1 MWDFIIA
8 SSLPPYYPKLMCCT
22 DVSKTF
28 PLVWKLWPKSIKY
41 FTEPQWSSSRENVCE
56 SPGNYGASDFLQK
69 PFNCLDSGQLGAPTY
84 IDLFAWAVAVLS
96 VAMWPCCAQLHWHR
110 AIRHCISNEMRYDH
124 LPLAIPAPRRTHHT
138 THSSARDTVGDPGVG
153 NFCQW
158 VWKCDDLPSQMS
170 LSAIGNHLL

>member
-84 IDLFAWAVAVLS
+84 IDLFACSSASVECGHVAVL
-96 VAMWPCCAQLHWHR
+96 C
-110 AIRHCISNEMRYDH
+110 
-124 LPLAIPAPRRTHHT
+124 PAPLTSCNQTLYLQWNEIWPLTTCHPRSQEDTPHHT
-138 THSSARDTVGDPGVG
+138 
-153 NFCQW
+153 Q
-158 VWKCDDLPSQMS
+158 LSQGHEREIQINSENVM
-170 LSAIGNHLL
+170 LACYLF